1 MLFERATLCFHRII
15 KKDSNQK
22 GRPFKEQKRLNKYSV
37 GKKTAADH
45 HHMVCS
51 IRLKT
56 KSENYNPLISFVLF
70 NLCAVYFLSVNS
82 SPCVEDISE
91 NEWNKQ

>member
-1 MLFERATLCFHRII
+1 MESLKRIAI
-15 KKDSNQK
+15 KKEDQSKSKNASTSI
-22 GRPFKEQKRLNKYSV
+22 PLA
-37 GKKTAADH
+37 KKTAADH

-56 KSENYNPLISFVLF
+56 KSENYNPLISLVLF